1 MIILNAFRGFC
12 MALADSVPGVSGGTI
27 AFLLGFYD
35 KFIGS
40 LNNLISGT
48 KEQRKEALIFL
59 IKLGV
64 GWVIGLLGSMLV
76 LSKIFESHIYIVSS
90 LFLGLTLFAIPVVIR
105 EEWKTVK
112 GHWSCLIFTVI
123 GIAIVVLLSIL
134 RNMIGSDGVSF
145 EHFNIGL
152 ILFTFVAGMVAIS
165 AMVLPGISGSTI
177 LLAFGVYVPTI
188 NAVNGILKEH
198 SFSTL
203 PYIISLALGIIVG
216 VILIIRAV
224 KSALEKYRPASI
236 YTIIG
241 LMIGSL
247 YAITQ
252 GPTTLDEPLE
262 AMSLSTFHIIPFIGG
277 AVILAGLE
285 FIRYFLEKK
294 NIK

>member
-40 LNNLISGT
+40 LNDLISGT
-48 KEQRKEALIFL
+48 KEQRKESLIFL
-59 IKLGV
+59 IKIGV

-90 LFLGLTLFAIPVVIR
+90 LFLGLTLFAIPVVVR

-112 GHWSCLIFTVI
+112 GHWSCLIFTAI

-134 RNMIGSDGVSF
+134 RNMIGSGGVSF

-188 NAVNGILKEH
+188 NAVNDILKEH
-198 SFSTL
+198 NFSAL
-203 PYIISLALGIIVG
+203 PYIIALALGIIVG

-224 KSALEKYRPASI
+224 KSALEKHRPASI

-285 FIRYFLEKK
+285 LIRYFLEKK

>member
-1 MIILNAFRGFC
+1 
-12 MALADSVPGVSGGTI
+12 
-27 AFLLGFYD
+27 
-35 KFIGS
+35 
-40 LNNLISGT
+40 
-48 KEQRKEALIFL
+48 
-59 IKLGV
+59 
-64 GWVIGLLGSMLV
+64 WVIGLLGSMLV

-90 LFLGLTLFAIPVVIR
+90 LFLGLTLFAIPVVVR

-112 GHWSCLIFTVI
+112 GHWSCLIFTAI

-134 RNMIGSDGVSF
+134 RNMIGSGGVSF

-188 NAVNGILKEH
+188 NAVNDILKEH
-198 SFSTL
+198 NFSAL
-203 PYIISLALGIIVG
+203 PYIIALALGIIVG

-224 KSALEKYRPASI
+224 KSALEKHRPASI

-285 FIRYFLEKK
+285 LIRYFLEKK